1 MVPWVVLVSALVVSA
16 AAEVV
21 LALVATA
28 EALAGAEAV
37 AEADAPADAEGLE
50 VDPPELPPQ
59 AARPKVAARLR
70 DRTAIDF
77 FTADFSFRHASLCNG
92 AVRSVVGVQAGMSP
106 VYALMLAPRPE
117 NSLGCRAPVDPLPRY
132 SHSPLCSSSLE
143 HKNAPHASRSDA
155 HGASYRSRG
164 CYALVASQAAVSSLQ
179 LTWAVRA

>member
-28 EALAGAEAV
+28 EVVLAGAEAV

-92 AVRSVVGVQAGMSP
+92 AVRSVVDLYSGMPGVR
-106 VYALMLAPRPE
+106 L
-117 NSLGCRAPVDPLPRY
+117 
-132 SHSPLCSSSLE
+132 
-143 HKNAPHASRSDA
+143 HAST
-155 HGASYRSRG
+155 
-164 CYALVASQAAVSSLQ
+164 SS
-179 LTWAVRA
+179 

>member
-59 AARPKVAARLR
+59 AASRPTVPRA
-70 DRTAIDF
+70 TVP
-77 FTADFSFRHASLCNG
+77 
-92 AVRSVVGVQAGMSP
+92 VRGYDG
-106 VYALMLAPRPE
+106 
-117 NSLGCRAPVDPLPRY
+117 
-132 SHSPLCSSSLE
+132 
-143 HKNAPHASRSDA
+143 
-155 HGASYRSRG
+155 
-164 CYALVASQAAVSSLQ
+164 
-179 LTWAVRA
+179 